1 MPLDMRGIMQLVQ
14 QNPQLAQ
21 MLFDKMKELQTLP
34 PAPDAGAEPDFP
46 PTSPQGDDL
55 EPAPYNPNEPYG
67 PGYQEWETIPSPNA
81 GPPSGAE
88 INKQPLQGPRPR
100 LENIP
105 QDQLEL
111 HPKLLYPNAPKDIRL
126 QDEHY
131 NEAIA
136 GPDYED
142 I

>member
-1 MPLDMRGIMQLVQ
+1 MPLDMRGILQLMQ

-21 MLFDKMKELQTLP
+21 MLFEKMKELQTQP
-34 PAPDAGAEPDFP
+34 PAPEAEAEPYMR
-46 PTSPQGDDL
+46 SIPQPDDDP
-55 EPAPYNPNEPYG
+55 EPLYNLKEPYG
-67 PGYQEWETIPSPNA
+67 PGYQEWENIPSPNA
-81 GPPSGAE
+81 GPPVGAE

-105 QDQLEL
+105 QDRLEL
-111 HPKLLYPNAPKDIRL
+111 SPLLLNPNAPKDIRL